1 MGNNDIILK
10 GADHLQGRISELLMK
25 EEGIELTGFARKFGS
40 GSWKK
45 RSFTTCHADTE
56 PNGVLKNGDGGFS
69 FPMSDL
75 KKIASQTIMKIQAE
89 EIQISGSA
97 ERFDRVHLIRN
108 KSRDILKNG

>member
-1 MGNNDIILK
+1 M
-10 GADHLQGRISELLMK
+10 QGRISDLLMK
-25 EEGIELTGFARKFGS
+25 EEGVELTGFAKKFGS

-45 RSFTTCHADTE
+45 RNFTVCQIDVEADRE
-56 PNGVLKNGDGGFS
+56 SKNGNSTFS

-75 KKIASQTIMKIQAE
+75 KKIASQTIMKTQTE

-97 ERFDRVHLIRN
+97 ERFDRIHLMRN